1 MWTSLELLEA
11 EDEIAESSLVRLR
24 KDGLRGGTGGGEEL
38 ELLSTFLLLLSFFRE
53 IGVLLL
59 LLLL

>member
-59 LLLL
+59 LL

>member
-38 ELLSTFLLLLSFFRE
+38 LEELF
-53 IGVLLL
+53 
-59 LLLL
+59 

>member
-38 ELLSTFLLLLSFFRE
+38 ELLSTLFLLLLSFFRE

-59 LLLL
+59 LL